1 MDKTSVNN
9 CSQGLIVAV
18 DGPSGAGKST
28 VCRIVAEAF
37 GAKYLDTG
45 AMYRVA
51 TLHVLNQGIDPLD
64 TDAVIRATST
74 LPLQMNDDPTSKSVL
89 LNGVDVSQ
97 EIRGAAVT
105 QHVSTVSAIPEVR
118 HNLVA
123 LQRALAAR
131 AGRCILDGRDIGTN
145 VLKDAPL
152 KIFLSASAE
161 VRAQRRHDQDLA
173 AGRESNYEAVLADVQ
188 RRDHADSTRATAP
201 LRPAEDAVQVDT
213 SEMTLEQVIERITA
227 LVIESAERAK

>member
-1 MDKTSVNN
+1 MDKTSINN
-9 CSQGLIVAV
+9 CAQGLIVAV

-28 VCRIVAEAF
+28 VCRIVAEDF

-51 TLHVLNQGIDPLD
+51 TLHVLNQGIDPSD

-74 LPLQMNDDPTSKSVL
+74 LPLEMNDDPTSKSVV
-89 LNGVDVSQ
+89 LNGEDVSK

-105 QHVSTVSAIPEVR
+105 KHVSAVSAIPEVR

-123 LQRALAAR
+123 VQRALATR

-161 VRAQRRHDQDLA
+161 VRAQRRYEQDLA
-173 AGRESNYEAVLADVQ
+173 AGRDSDFETVLADVL

-201 LRPAEDAVQVDT
+201 LRAAEDAIQVDT
-213 SEMTLEQVIERITA
+213 SEMTLEQVIERVTH
-227 LVIESAERAK
+227 LVIESAGRTK